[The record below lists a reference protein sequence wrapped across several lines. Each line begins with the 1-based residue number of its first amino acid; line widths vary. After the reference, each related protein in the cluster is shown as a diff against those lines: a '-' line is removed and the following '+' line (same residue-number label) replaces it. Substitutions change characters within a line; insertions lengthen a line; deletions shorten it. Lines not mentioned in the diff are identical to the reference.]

1 MGELSGTAVIFFA
14 LFAIALA
21 AMYLLT
27 RRRLAP
33 VGWVAGVGTVLN
45 VILVLLI
52 ALAVGDQP
60 LQAIFVGL
68 VVGVLFSGASVAMA
82 AYFRGS
88 EGGLK
93 ENAVGEGDAAPYE
106 PADEP
111 PPASEEGG

>member
-1 MGELSGTAVIFFA
+1 MGQLSGISVVFFA

-21 AMYLLT
+21 AMYILT

-52 ALAVGDQP
+52 SLAVENQP

-88 EGGLK
+88 EEGLK
-93 ENAVGEGDAAPYE
+93 KDTAGEAHATFQE
-106 PADEP
+106 QTNEP
-111 PPASEEGG
+111 PTTREV